1 MGGLHGPPRKR
12 LVIVLAWIALLW
24 AVTALALFL
33 FGAWPFDEEDREPEK
48 TKPPVELGSADYCAP
63 SASRSSSTLRNAA
76 TCSLRS
82 RSNAPA
88 FR

>member
-33 FGAWPFDEEDREPEK
+33 FDAWPFDDADPEPDQDY
-48 TKPPVELGSADYCAP
+48 PPRELGSADY
-63 SASRSSSTLRNAA
+63 
-76 TCSLRS
+76 
-82 RSNAPA
+82 
-88 FR
+88 